1 MYYVNL
7 ENIKIAKA
15 DENIIYK
22 NVNVDYDDNKTI
34 YENGLNIT
42 NAVQNLLID
51 VNCDG
56 VYSFNVEANIDN
68 CDDDIFLSFVN
79 MFLSIFIGEICRGEV
94 RDRERRLDVPAKL
107 ADTVHCV
114 KSLAKKI
121 VNYKTLID
129 KFQLHIKCGKYI
141 YLLVGDMDE

>member
-1 MYYVNL
+1 MYYVDL

-15 DENIIYK
+15 DENIIYRNE
-22 NVNVDYDDNKTI
+22 NVNYDDNKSI
-34 YENGLNIT
+34 YENGINLT

-79 MFLSIFIGEICRGEV
+79 MFLSIFICEICRGEV

-114 KSLAKKI
+114 KSLAKKM
-121 VNYKTLID
+121 VNYKTLTD
-129 KFQLHIKCGKYI
+129 KFQLNIKCGKYM

>member
-1 MYYVNL
+1 MYYVDL
-7 ENIKIAKA
+7 ENIKIAK
-15 DENIIYK
+15 EEKNIIYR
-22 NVNVDYDDNKTI
+22 NVNVDYDDNKSI
-34 YENGLNIT
+34 YENGLNLT

-51 VNCDG
+51 VNCDD

-79 MFLSIFIGEICRGEV
+79 MFLSIFISEICRSEV

-114 KSLAKKI
+114 KSLTKKM
-121 VNYKTLID
+121 VNYCTMTD
-129 KFQLHIKCGKYI
+129 KFQLNIKGGK
-141 YLLVGDMDE
+141 

>member
-1 MYYVNL
+1 MYYVDL

-15 DENIIYK
+15 DENIIYR
-22 NVNVDYDDNKTI
+22 NVKVDYDDNKSI
-34 YENGLNIT
+34 YENGLNLT

-79 MFLSIFIGEICRGEV
+79 MFLSIFIGEICRGEI

-114 KSLAKKI
+114 KSLAKKM
-121 VNYKTLID
+121 VNYKTLTD
-129 KFQLHIKCGKYI
+129 KFQLNIKCGKYM

>member
-1 MYYVNL
+1 MYYVDL
-7 ENIKIAKA
+7 ENIKIAKE
-15 DENIIYK
+15 DKNIIYR
-22 NVNVDYDDNKTI
+22 NVNVDYDDNKSI
-34 YENGLNIT
+34 YENGLNLT
-42 NAVQNLLID
+42 NAVQDLLID

-79 MFLSIFIGEICRGEV
+79 MFLSIFISEICHGEV

-114 KSLAKKI
+114 KSLAKKM
-121 VNYKTLID
+121 VNYKTMAD
-129 KFQLHIKCGKYI
+129 KFQLHIKCGKYM